1 MYSVNWNN
9 NCTRVKLCTR
19 FYVVHTLPLNTR
31 WDQTFSLFHSPLFA
45 LHILVHFLNSMN
57 LSLTNALVIISAIF
71 SLVSTY
77 CTSII
82 FFLAVFFYK
91 MFFDFY
97 VFPCFEFSYE
107 LIMLITHW
115 LFTCRI
121 FLSLKSR
128 IIPLIFIRSCA
139 VEVAATY
146 FASVVD
152 SAIHV
157 CFLECQDT
165 GLPEK
170 NIAQP
175 LTFFCQFYQQPSQ
188 HLKILLWSCS

>member
-1 MYSVNWNN
+1 
-9 NCTRVKLCTR
+9 
-19 FYVVHTLPLNTR
+19 
-31 WDQTFSLFHSPLFA
+31 
-45 LHILVHFLNSMN
+45 MN

-71 SLVSTY
+71 SLESTY

-82 FFLAVFFYK
+82 FFLAMSFYK

-107 LIMLITHW
+107 LIILIIHW
-115 LFTCRI
+115 LFICRI
-121 FLSLKSR
+121 FLLSISKSR
-128 IIPLIFIRSCA
+128 TIPLRFIKSCA
-139 VEVAATY
+139 VKVAATY

-152 SAIHV
+152 SATHV

-165 GLPEK
+165 GLLEK

-175 LTFFCQFYQQPSQ
+175 LTFFYQSYHQPSQ